1 MLEYY
6 TLCRLSDYQKLQA
19 RRLELVQGGL
29 QITFPAAKNNQ
40 MHKGNV
46 TMLEKNGSVICPVRL
61 VTEYCKMLGLR
72 VGGGAGDD
80 RHLFCRIRKGKGSWS
95 ADKGA
100 PASLSKA
107 REELKQLLQQ
117 SGMADKGITDKSF
130 KMLGVTSMMAAG
142 LSAEEVALHG
152 RWKSAEMPLRYKH
165 NSAEYKFSISRR
177 IPF

>member
-1 MLEYY
+1 MVLEYY

-19 RRLELVQGGL
+19 RHLEMVQGGL
-29 QITFPAAKNNQ
+29 QITFPAAKNDQ
-40 MHKGNV
+40 MHQGNV
-46 TMLEKNGSVICPVRL
+46 TMLEENGSVICPVRL
-61 VTEYCKMLGLR
+61 VSEYCKMLGLR

-80 RHLFCRIRKGKGSWS
+80 RHIFCRIRKGKGAWS
-95 ADKGA
+95 VDKGA

-142 LSAEEVALHG
+142 LSA
-152 RWKSAEMPLRYKH
+152 
-165 NSAEYKFSISRR
+165 
-177 IPF
+177 